1 MDLIKFFA
9 VVSFV
14 VTDPSP
20 NAWQN
25 LYVFTKEHDSKAQ
38 CVSYVK
44 QNKTILFE
52 KAAENYDFQKIPHS
66 IYCITMEQLR
76 EVIEDDI
83 NGSKTQDI

>member
-25 LYVFTKEHDSKAQ
+25 LYVFTKAHNSMKE
-38 CVSYVK
+38 CVSYVRDNQQLLFSKAAYNYQFTK
-44 QNKTILFE
+44 QPDTIYCLSQEKIKQLFE
-52 KAAENYDFQKIPHS
+52 ELD
-66 IYCITMEQLR
+66 
-76 EVIEDDI
+76 
-83 NGSKTQDI
+83 NGSKTKDI

>member
-20 NAWQN
+20 NEFQN
-25 LYVFTKEHDSKAQ
+25 LYVFTKEHDSKLA
-38 CVSYVK
+38 CHSYV
-44 QNKTILFE
+44 QENKNILFE
-52 KAAENYDFQKIPHS
+52 KALINYNYEKTPHS

-76 EVIEDDI
+76 QVIEEDI
-83 NGSKTQDI
+83 NGSKTQNL

>member
-25 LYVFTKEHDSKAQ
+25 LYVFTKEHDSKAE

-44 QNKTILFE
+44 QNKNILFE
-52 KAAENYDFQKIPHS
+52 KAIQNYDYKKQPHS

-76 EVIEDDI
+76 DVIEEDT